1 MPNKWEKERTGN
13 TYRPHVFTLERH
25 VPHLTNLLVRL
36 SFVPRFTVENKISTK
51 DKRHEL
57 AIFLCLF
64 LRNVSAPAV
73 EVIID
78 VVSWHLADIHF
89 EDSLARS
96 ASGVSICP
104 SVLVKQILLY

>member
-1 MPNKWEKERTGN
+1 M
-13 TYRPHVFTLERH
+13 L
-25 VPHLTNLLVRL
+25 
-36 SFVPRFTVENKISTK
+36 
-51 DKRHEL
+51 
-57 AIFLCLF
+57 LCLF

-73 EVIID
+73 QVIID